1 MAQIRIYKNPVL
13 IKVKSETSID
23 DQEALQSIRRYTES
37 EAIKNLPQKKLEDIY
52 RLQEHLSARSNKR
65 KPITRPF
72 PGVINEFESR
82 KRKFDGFEGDG
93 GEAWSIE
100 EQGDKKRR
108 RNDNSETEG
117 SRIDMNSR
125 KRQKGEGKV
134 NMDINISDKT
144 GSGKWIEISLD
155 EADEGES
162 RINGGGELKIKKEN
176 KKNVDN
182 NRKNKEKEFNGI
194 SGSKEISNKET
205 ENKTKKEKSR
215 HKKKNKHLNL

>member
-1 MAQIRIYKNPVL
+1 MAQIRIYKNPIL
-13 IKVKSETSID
+13 IKVKNQTSIN
-23 DQEALQSIRRYTES
+23 DQEALQSIIRYTES
-37 EAIKNLPQKKLEDIY
+37 EAVKNLPQKKLEDIH

-65 KPITRPF
+65 KFITRPF
-72 PGVINEFESR
+72 PGIINEFESR

-93 GEAWSIE
+93 DEAWSIE

-117 SRIDMNSR
+117 SRIDINSR
-125 KRQKGEGKV
+125 KRQKGEGKG
-134 NMDINISDKT
+134 NMDIDISDNI
-144 GSGKWIEISLD
+144 GSRKWIEINSD

-162 RINGGGELKIKKEN
+162 RLNGRGELKIKKEN

-182 NRKNKEKEFNGI
+182 NRKNKEKKFNGV
-194 SGSKEISNKET
+194 SGSKEILNKES
-205 ENKTKKEKSR
+205 ENKTKKENSR